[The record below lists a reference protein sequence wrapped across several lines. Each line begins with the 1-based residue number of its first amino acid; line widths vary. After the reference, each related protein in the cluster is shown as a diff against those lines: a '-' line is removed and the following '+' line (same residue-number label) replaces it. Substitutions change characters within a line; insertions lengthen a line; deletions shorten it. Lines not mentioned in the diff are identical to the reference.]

1 VDSLAPLAYG
11 VAARPAGSFT
21 PEPIMRLEAVDTAE
35 FVQIAAQALRHG
47 GVEELARRVS
57 QRWTPRQLCPLLH
70 DEDPDVRKLGCVA
83 LALCGDGRAVGCL
96 TAALRDSD
104 AQVAELAE
112 QALWSIWFR
121 SGSPD
126 ACLHLRRG
134 LQAMAADELDR
145 AVTHFTRAQKAD
157 PTFAEAYNQCAIAHH
172 LSERWLDSI
181 EQAELALERHP
192 AHFGALAGLG
202 HCHFQLGNFAEA
214 ARWYR
219 RALAIH
225 PRMHSV
231 AAALARIEQCVA
243 SV

>member
-1 VDSLAPLAYG
+1 
-11 VAARPAGSFT
+11 
-21 PEPIMRLEAVDTAE
+21 MRLEAVNSAE
-35 FVQIAAQALRHG
+35 FVKMAAQALERG
-47 GVEELARRVS
+47 GVEELARHAAA
-57 QRWTPRQLCPLLH
+57 RWTPRQLCPLLQ
-70 DEDPDVRKLGCVA
+70 DEDADVRKLGCVT
-83 LALCGDGRAVGCL
+83 LALCGDHRAVGCL

-121 SGSPD
+121 SGNRE
-126 ACLHLRRG
+126 ACKELRRG
-134 LQAMAADELDR
+134 LEAMAADELEE
-145 AVTHFTRAQKAD
+145 AIVHFTRAQKAD
-157 PTFAEAYNQCAIAHH
+157 PDFAEAYNQCAIAHH

-181 EQAELALERHP
+181 EQAELALDRYP
-192 AHFGALAGLG
+192 GHFGALAGMG

-219 RALAIH
+219 RGLAVN

-243 SV
+243 AV